1 MINTFLNK
9 MLMVFF
15 CLVNPISKSENPKCM
30 KNTRAVH
37 IIIQTLFAV
46 NNPTSMLLLFV
57 GS

>member
-1 MINTFLNK
+1 
-9 MLMVFF
+9 MVFF

-46 NNPTSMLLLFV
+46 NNPTSMLLFV
-57 GS
+57 CWFLNFFS